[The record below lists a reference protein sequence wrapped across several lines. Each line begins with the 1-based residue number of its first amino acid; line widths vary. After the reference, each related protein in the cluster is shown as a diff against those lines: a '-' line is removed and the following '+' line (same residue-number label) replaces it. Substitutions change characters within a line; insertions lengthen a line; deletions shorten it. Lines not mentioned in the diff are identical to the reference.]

1 MTKVNIN
8 IKKLNSNATIP
19 TYGTEFSAGADLYAC
34 LENPITIEPGKT
46 EFIHTDLYFYS
57 YLGSGNQSDNAD
69 GRFNSYGRCH
79 IIKHV
84 NVNLFSV
91 FPDDSDVYGSVH

>member
-1 MTKVNIN
+1 MGESGLPLRYNCKRHFIWDANQVKGIFAE
-8 IKKLNSNATIP
+8 IK
-19 TYGTEFSAGADLYAC
+19 
-34 LENPITIEPGKT
+34 
-46 EFIHTDLYFYS
+46 FIHTDLYVYS
-57 YLGSGNQSDNAD
+57 YFGSGNQSDNAD
-69 GRFNSYGRCH
+69 GGFNSYGRCH